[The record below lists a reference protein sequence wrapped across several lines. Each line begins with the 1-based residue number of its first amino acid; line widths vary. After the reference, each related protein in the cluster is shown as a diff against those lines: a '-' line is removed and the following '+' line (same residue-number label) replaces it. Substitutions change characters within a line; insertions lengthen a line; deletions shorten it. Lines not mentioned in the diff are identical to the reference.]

1 MYHICFR
8 YTNEAK
14 KWIDTHA
21 TLGEPFFLYLAFNH
35 AHAPQFA
42 GKRFRQVGKFFTIHC
57 KQFYEGAFLRRH
69 VAVDSVTSISILFLC
84 YKQPV
89 SIYEGKSN
97 NVGKTDEDPRW
108 WP

>member
-1 MYHICFR
+1 MMFFR
-8 YTNEAK
+8 SLYSTEAC
-14 KWIDTHA
+14 IP
-21 TLGEPFFLYLAFNH
+21 EF
-35 AHAPQFA
+35 
-42 GKRFRQVGKFFTIHC
+42 
-57 KQFYEGAFLRRH
+57 
-69 VAVDSVTSISILFLC
+69 ILFLC